1 MLGLCAVSNY
11 KEGVL
16 HPINKG
22 LKMEINNIVK
32 VLGIDAFLG
41 KSLYGGTIIGLLD
54 DSILILAPKETET
67 RLNWSEA
74 IEYCSKLSSNGY
86 QDWRL
91 PSKDELKEVYNNK
104 DVLDSKEA
112 FVEDSYWSSSEFS
125 STNAWKQYFYNGN
138 QYNGIKTTAYYVRAV
153 RSIKL

>member
-1 MLGLCAVSNY
+1 
-11 KEGVL
+11 
-16 HPINKG
+16 
-22 LKMEINNIVK
+22 MEINNIIK
-32 VLGIDAFLG
+32 FLGIDTFLG

-54 DSILILAPKETET
+54 DSILILASKDTET

-91 PSKDELKEVYNNK
+91 PSKDELKELYKNK
-104 DVLDSKEA
+104 DSLDDKEA
-112 FVEDSYWSSSEFS
+112 FIASYYWSSSEFS
-125 STNAWKQYFYNGN
+125 STNAWGQDFDDGYQYDNN
-138 QYNGIKTTAYYVRAV
+138 KTSATYVRAV